1 PRTGATRA
9 RAPPDG
15 HRDQR
20 SLPATVAAEGVTLT
34 DFVPSMLAVFAA
46 HAEPGE
52 LDSLRDVFVIGE
64 ALPPETV
71 TAFDAVCDAG
81 LHNLY
86 GPTEAAVSITYREVT
101 VADGPLVPI
110 GEPAWN
116 SQVYVLDSR
125 LHPAPIG
132 VPGELYLAG
141 DQLARGYHGRVDLT
155 ADRFVA
161 NPFGTTGERMY
172 RTGDLVRWSP
182 EGELVYLG
190 RVDFQVKFRGQRI
203 ELAEIETALLAEPQV
218 AQAAATLWS
227 GEQGEHLIGYV
238 VPAPGAVV
246 DTDALRAALTR
257 RLPAYMVPTA
267 VVALAEFP
275 LNTSGKLD
283 RRALPAPTLRAAE
296 FRAPADPVQTLV
308 AEVFAEVLG
317 ADRAGLDDD
326 FFAHGGSSLDATQV
340 TARVGAALGGARIP
354 VRTLF
359 EAPTVEAFAEA
370 VRPFAD
376 PESAHT
382 APVSAPTRRERPAR
396 VPLSPAQ
403 QRLWFLNRVE
413 VQDGAE
419 AGDGTG
425 DGVESV
431 YNLPAVLRLTG
442 ELDVPALERAVL
454 DVLGRHE
461 TLRTVYPQDAHG
473 PFQSVLPLA
482 DIGFSLA
489 RMTVEEAG
497 LPAAVAALARTGF
510 DVTTDLPARV
520 ALLALEPATPG
531 APAEHVLVFV
541 VHHIAAD

>member
-1 PRTGATRA
+1 P
-9 RAPPDG
+9 
-15 HRDQR
+15 
-20 SLPATVAAEGVTLT
+20 
-34 DFVPSMLAVFAA
+34 
-46 HAEPGE
+46 
-52 LDSLRDVFVIGE
+52 
-64 ALPPETV
+64 
-71 TAFDAVCDAG
+71 
-81 LHNLY
+81 
-86 GPTEAAVSITYREVT
+86 
-101 VADGPLVPI
+101 
-110 GEPAWN
+110 
-116 SQVYVLDSR
+116 
-125 LHPAPIG
+125 
-132 VPGELYLAG
+132 
-141 DQLARGYHGRVDLT
+141 
-155 ADRFVA
+155 
-161 NPFGTTGERMY
+161 
-172 RTGDLVRWSP
+172 
-182 EGELVYLG
+182 
-190 RVDFQVKFRGQRI
+190 
-203 ELAEIETALLAEPQV
+203 
-218 AQAAATLWS
+218 
-227 GEQGEHLIGYV
+227 
-238 VPAPGAVV
+238 PGAGV
-246 DTDALRAALTR
+246 DTAARRAALTR

-541 VHHIAAD
+541 VHHIAADALSMPPLVADLVRAYAARLRGAAPDWAELPVQYADYSLWQHELLGSPDRPGDLAHRQLAFWRDTLAGLPAQLALPTDRPRPARPSLRGAAVDLTVDAGTTAGLRELAARSGATMFMVLHAAFAATLA